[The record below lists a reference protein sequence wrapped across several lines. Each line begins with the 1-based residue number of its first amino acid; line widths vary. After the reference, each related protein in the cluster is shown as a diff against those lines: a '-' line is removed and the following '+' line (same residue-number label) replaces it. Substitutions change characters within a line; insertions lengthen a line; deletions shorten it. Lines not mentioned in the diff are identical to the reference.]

1 VIRACARIVTRWA
14 GRAYVAGPALEDAL
28 RACHG
33 LAARKLA
40 TSIGFWNVARDD
52 PRAVADAYLAGL
64 DSIARAGLDCSLSVK
79 ASAVGCSRVL
89 MDEVVTRA
97 TETGIGVHFDSMRPE
112 AAGPTLQLIGE
123 SAARFPRIGCT
134 LPARW
139 QRSARDAE
147 RALELG
153 VNVRVV
159 KGEWADPVRDVD
171 PREGYLSVIDRL
183 AGRAHHVA
191 VATHDIVLAREA
203 LRRLRAAG
211 TPCQLELLFGLP
223 LKAALQ
229 VGFEAGVSTR
239 VYVPYGAA
247 WLPYCLSRLRQNP
260 HILVWLM
267 RDALFGRVG
276 KMRQAANR

>member
-1 VIRACARIVTRWA
+1 VIRACARIVTQWA
-14 GRAYVAGPALEDAL
+14 SRAYVAGPTLEDAV
-28 RACHG
+28 RVCDRF
-33 LAARKLA
+33 AAQKLA
-40 TSIGFWNVARDD
+40 TSIGFWNVAGDD
-52 PRAVADAYLAGL
+52 PRAVADAYLTGL

-79 ASAVGCSRVL
+79 ASAMGCSRVL

-97 TETGIGVHFDSMRPE
+97 IKTGIGVHFDSMRPQ
-112 AAGPTLQLIGE
+112 AAGPTLPLIAE

-153 VNVRVV
+153 VDVRVV
-159 KGEWADPVRDVD
+159 KGQWADPVRDVD

-183 AGRAHHVA
+183 AGRARHVA
-191 VATHDIVLAREA
+191 VATHDVALAREA
-203 LRRLRAAG
+203 LRRLHAAG

-239 VYVPYGAA
+239 VYVPYGKA
-247 WLPYCLSRLRQNP
+247 WIPYCLSRLRQNP

-267 RDALFGRVG
+267 RDALFGRAGKLVG
-276 KMRQAANR
+276 